1 VSNVSIAARSAPDH
15 QRQGVGSMSLRLMR
29 YALRRWPG
37 LLALLGIMLL
47 NVGLELLKPWPM
59 KLLIDNVLGGK
70 PLPAWASDT
79 LQTLDIDASQN
90 SLLAW
95 SVAGTVVIFLLGWVA
110 ALASAYAGIGF
121 GQRVAY
127 DLAADLFAHLER
139 LSLRFHSHRSTGDT
153 ILRVTTD
160 SACVSTITRDALLPA
175 LSAMLSL
182 VAMFLIMW
190 QLDWQLTLLAVAVVP
205 FMVVAFRRYA
215 GPMLDRSY
223 HRQEAEGQI
232 YNVVEQT
239 LSSIPVVQTFAYE
252 ERMDRRF
259 TESTRAT
266 LDATL
271 SLTAVQLRFKVWTG
285 LATALG
291 SACILW
297 VGAEHVLSGSLS
309 VGSILVF
316 LSYLNALYAPLQSIA
331 YTSSTLQ
338 DAAGSAR
345 RVLEI
350 LDTKPDVRDRVGARA
365 LPRARGHVRIEHVT
379 FGYEEGRPV
388 LSDASLEA
396 LPGQTIAIV
405 GPTGAGKST
414 LVSLIPRLFDPW
426 SGSVSID
433 GYSIKNVRL
442 QSVRK
447 QVGLVLQE
455 PFLFPMSIAE
465 NIAYGRPEA
474 SIGEVKAAARAAS
487 AHEFIMNLAEG
498 YDTVVGEWGATLS
511 GGERQR
517 IAIARAL
524 LKDAPILVLDE
535 PTSALDAHTEE
546 LLMGA
551 LETLKSGRTTF
562 IIAHRLST
570 IRDADLIVVMD
581 HGTIVEVGSHLELLE
596 HGTHYRRLHDA
607 QFHEPAQH
615 LTGSAL

>member
-1 VSNVSIAARSAPDH
+1 VSNVSIAARSLPDH
-15 QRQGVGSMSLRLMR
+15 QRQGVGGMSLRLMR
-29 YALRRWPG
+29 YALRRWGG
-37 LLALLGIMLL
+37 LLALLGVMLL

-70 PLPAWASDT
+70 PLPTWAADT
-79 LQTLDIDASQN
+79 LQTFGMDASQN

-95 SVAGTVVIFLLGWVA
+95 SVAGTVVIFLLGWA
-110 ALASAYAGIGF
+110 ASLASAYAGIGF

-160 SACVSTITRDALLPA
+160 STCVSTITRDALLPA

-190 QLDWQLTLLAVAVVP
+190 QLDWLLTLMAVAVVP
-205 FMVVAFRRYA
+205 FMVVAFKRYA

-223 HRQEAEGQI
+223 RRQEAEGQI

-259 TESTRAT
+259 AESTRAT

-316 LSYLNALYAPLQSIA
+316 LSYLSALYAPLQAIA

-350 LDTKPDVRDRVGARA
+350 LDTKQEVRDKVGARA

-379 FGYEEGRPV
+379 FGYEEGSPV
-388 LSDASLEA
+388 LSDVSIEA

-426 SGSVSID
+426 SGMVSID
-433 GYSIKNVRL
+433 GYNIKSVRL

-447 QVGLVLQE
+447 QIGLVLQE

-465 NIAYGRPEA
+465 NIAYGRSDA
-474 SIGEVKAAARAAS
+474 SIGEIKAAAKAAS
-487 AHEFIMNLAEG
+487 AHEFIMNLPEW
-498 YDTVVGEWGATLS
+498 YDTVVGERGATLS

-546 LLMGA
+546 LLMEA
-551 LETLKSGRTTF
+551 LETLKRGRTTF

-581 HGTIVEVGSHLELLE
+581 QGTIVEVGSHLELLE
-596 HGTHYRRLHDA
+596 RGTHYRRLHDA

-615 LTGSAL
+615 LPGSAL